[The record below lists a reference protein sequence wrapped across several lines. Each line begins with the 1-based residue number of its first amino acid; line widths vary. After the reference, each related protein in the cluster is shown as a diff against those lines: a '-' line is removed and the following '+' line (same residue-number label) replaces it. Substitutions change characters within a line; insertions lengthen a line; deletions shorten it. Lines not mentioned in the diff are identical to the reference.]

1 MRNNILKVIFIVVL
15 TLILGITYISSIS
28 ENEVYAEENT
38 GVTLVNDEETESK
51 LNSLYD
57 YINTMKSDV
66 ELMND
71 LDTVSYI
78 QNYIKTGEGN
88 LSVSKVLSAV
98 VSLFF
103 KEVKTVLSLAFSIIV
118 IGIICSLFK
127 NIQSSFSSEGIS
139 QVAFFACYA
148 ILIILLTKTFLV
160 SLSLAKDVIIQVTTF
175 MDKVLPI
182 LVVMLAA
189 AGGLTQAAT
198 MDPII
203 LGATIL
209 IPKIYLNVIIPL
221 ILITFV
227 LQFAN
232 NISTEPKLSNFCGLI
247 KKSTVWLQGI
257 IITIFVAIL
266 TIRGATSSTID
277 AVTLKTT
284 KFTIDNFIPI
294 VGKSLS
300 DAISSVAG
308 YSLIIKNAIGSIG
321 LIIIIL
327 IIVYPIIKIA
337 LSSLIFKLSAAL
349 LEPITDKRIT
359 NSIAAAGVTLNFTPH
374 LVPMNR
380 GILVTAYASLKKDVT
395 YEEVK
400 AVYDKYY
407 ANEQF
412 VRVLDKDVC
421 PQTKWVEG
429 SNYVDVNFKIDPRTK
444 RIIMMGAMDNLVK
457 GAAGQAVQNMNLMF
471 GLPENEGLCM
481 PPMFP

>member
-1 MRNNILKVIFIVVL
+1 MRNNILKVIFIGVL

-88 LSVSKVLSAV
+88 LSV

-182 LVVMLAA
+182 LVVMLAT

-359 NSIAAAGVTLNFTPH
+359 NSIAAAGESL
-374 LVPMNR
+374 
-380 GILVTAYASLKKDVT
+380 ILIMSCV
-395 YEEVK
+395 
-400 AVYDKYY
+400 
-407 ANEQF
+407 
-412 VRVLDKDVC
+412 VC
-421 PQTKWVEG
+421 V
-429 SNYVDVNFKIDPRTK
+429 S
-444 RIIMMGAMDNLVK
+444 
-457 GAAGQAVQNMNLMF
+457 LMF
-471 GLPENEGLCM
+471 FVLISIMISAGKFVVGG
-481 PPMFP
+481 